1 MTKELKQID
10 KALKAYYDKYDGNIV
25 INASVFALDDN
36 GKPIGD
42 DHIWNSGSE
51 WKQLSN
57 LEIMMEEWKKQ
68 YNNNIY

>member
-36 GKPIGD
+36 GKPID
-42 DHIWNSGSE
+42 DDYIWNSGSE